1 MLVREPRE
9 RPQRWTDRR
18 QSIRRQWTIPLYGIE
33 WIFQWVA
40 YFLCRSAFLETLD
53 YLGALSVLFG
63 VVFYISEAGDRL
75 KQKHYQAWQVI
86 NTAQGKG
93 GSGGRIEALQ
103 ELNADGVQL
112 TGVDVSGA
120 YIRGIRL
127 PQASLARADFEAVD
141 ARDSVFARSNLEFAN
156 LRSANFRQGDLSR
169 ADLRHADLEDTDLV
183 SATLAGA
190 NLTETNLK
198 NADLRNCDLGRI
210 AWQGIKAIDSANVY
224 GVRNAPDGFLA
235 WARQHGAISV
245 PSAESK

>member
-1 MLVREPRE
+1 MLFRELRE
-9 RPQRWTDRR
+9 RPQPWTDHR
-18 QSIRRQWTIPLYGIE
+18 QSIRRQWTIPLHGIE
-33 WIFQWVA
+33 WLFQWAA
-40 YFLCRSAFLETLD
+40 YLLGRSAFLETLQ
-53 YLGALSVLFG
+53 YLGALTVLFG
-63 VVFYISEAGDRL
+63 VVFYISEAGDRR

-120 YIRGIRL
+120 YILGIRL
-127 PQASLARADFEAVD
+127 PQASLARADFEAAD

-169 ADLRHADLEDTDLV
+169 ADLQHADLEDADLV
-183 SATLAGA
+183 GATLAGA
-190 NLTETNLK
+190 NLTGSNLK
-198 NADLRNCDLGRI
+198 SADLRNCDLGGI
-210 AWQGIKAIDSANVY
+210 AWHGIKAIDSANVY

-235 WARQHGAISV
+235 WARQHGAISA
-245 PSAESK
+245 PSDE